1 MRMRRIIT
9 LILLIASLSFTNVQA
24 HDWYSQGCCGGED
37 CHPIDSCSEMSDSDD
52 GGVTWQG
59 YHFSKDQVH
68 PSQDNKCHV
77 CIHEYQQ
84 PVGKKPMCAYVQQ
97 GV

>member
-1 MRMRRIIT
+1 MRMRRIIYLF
-9 LILLIASLSFTNVQA
+9 LILSSVISTPVLA
-24 HDWYSQGCCGGED
+24 HDWYSANCCGGQD
-37 CHPIDSCSEMSDSDD
+37 CRPIESCSELDIKGD
-52 GGVTWQG
+52 GSVSWKG
-59 YHFSKDQVH
+59 YTFSKEQVH

-84 PVGKKPMCAYVQQ
+84 PVGKKPMCVYIQQ